1 MGICLIV
8 KSGGGIDTS
17 SANVTADKILSGYTI
32 YSNDNKVTGTM
43 ANIGAQTDSGKGV
56 GSSTTI
62 KAGWHDGNGTIST
75 SELKSQMAATTASVG
90 DVLANYTYWSN
101 GSNSRYIGT
110 MTNRGKKTWTIG
122 VNGSQTIEGGWH
134 DGNGAVSQSGVKSD
148 GTWRMLTPKTSQQTL
163 CNGSTYYS
171 QNQWCAGASTLT
183 ASNIKKDI
191 TIFGVKGTLDSKY
204 YVIKNGVLASGLYWN
219 NFWESWDED
228 GQSQNNVDFSSA
240 ALSKTTDNYVNID
253 DKWYSDHYI
262 IWIRGVIGKAIA
274 MSSYDTKGKLSG
286 VLCGDFRL
294 GWVKANPILELR
306 IVSGTPV
313 NQKWGLTPPS
323 IIWKMAPTAPISWDV
338 GSSNATISYRQT
350 GVSSRSSSIWFY
362 PGCIQKYA
370 TIGDFAITIDSSY
383 WRTPG
388 GGSKPCGQLWCK
400 NLWFDTSATI

>member
-1 MGICLIV
+1 M
-8 KSGGGIDTS
+8 
-17 SANVTADKILSGYTI
+17 
-32 YSNDNKVTGTM
+32 
-43 ANIGAQTDSGKGV
+43 
-56 GSSTTI
+56 
-62 KAGWHDGNGTIST
+62 
-75 SELKSQMAATTASVG
+75 
-90 DVLANYTYWSN
+90 
-101 GSNSRYIGT
+101 
-110 MTNRGKKTWTIG
+110 
-122 VNGSQTIEGGWH
+122 
-134 DGNGAVSQSGVKSD
+134 
-148 GTWRMLTPKTSQQTL
+148 
-163 CNGSTYYS
+163 
-171 QNQWCAGASTLT
+171 
-183 ASNIKKDI
+183 
-191 TIFGVKGTLDSKY
+191 KGTLDSKY